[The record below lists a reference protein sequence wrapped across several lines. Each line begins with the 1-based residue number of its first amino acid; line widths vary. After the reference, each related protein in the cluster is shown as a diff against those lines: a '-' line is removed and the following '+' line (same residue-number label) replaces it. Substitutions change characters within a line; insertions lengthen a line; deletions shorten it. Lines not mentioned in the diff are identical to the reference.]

1 MAQPRGTRLE
11 ESPEPAPS
19 EANEAGGHY
28 RRVSS
33 AVSYRPCGALSA
45 TPNNHQDLLPRR
57 GESGMT
63 NNPAKPVT
71 EPPVPASTPISADSA
86 AGLPATS
93 SLYGLLRGLTIILGL
108 AGAVVVAA
116 GILRARA
123 DPMKHASSQRVCPV
137 IAARRTGCWTQIPA
151 APTSWPMAYVTAIA
165 NTPRPPSEPPPA
177 PTMHH
182 CVTPIPIQFP
192 ITLTAPTTKIR
203 IPASAQTNDCTT
215 KDVTHQ
221 RSSSSVR

>member
-1 MAQPRGTRLE
+1 
-11 ESPEPAPS
+11 
-19 EANEAGGHY
+19 
-28 RRVSS
+28 
-33 AVSYRPCGALSA
+33 
-45 TPNNHQDLLPRR
+45 
-57 GESGMT
+57 MT

-137 IAARRTGCWTQIPA
+137 IAARRTGCWTQIP
-151 APTSWPMAYVTAIA
+151 
-165 NTPRPPSEPPPA
+165 
-177 PTMHH
+177 
-182 CVTPIPIQFP
+182 
-192 ITLTAPTTKIR
+192 TAPTNC
-203 IPASAQTNDCTT
+203 PMP
-215 KDVTHQ
+215 
-221 RSSSSVR
+221 